1 MLFRSQRGHLL
12 CPLLLHTPQ
21 LPGDRFTQVEDLVP
35 CLDSYA
41 AAGFE
46 MKPKYRKMA
55 KQYFRYR
62 DNHNSRRIYQFLKS
76 NGY

>member
-1 MLFRSQRGHLL
+1 M
-12 CPLLLHTPQ
+12 
-21 LPGDRFTQVEDLVP
+21 P

-62 DNHNSRRIYQFLKS
+62 DNHNSRRIYRFLKS
-76 NGY
+76 KGY